1 MCGISG
7 FFDPGRIFSRED
19 LQAFNHTLKHRGPD
33 DDGIF
38 FEPGI
43 GLGNTRLSV
52 IDLSEKGHQP
62 MHSADGRFTLVYN
75 GEVYNYV
82 ELRQELEQKTGK
94 KFQSDSDTEV
104 ILEGFVLYGTAFF
117 EKLNGMFAVAIFD
130 RQEKKLVIARDRIG
144 IKPLYYYFDG
154 NGLLAFSSEIHSFK
168 FLKKI
173 PIEINRGVI
182 PVFLHLGFI
191 PAPWSIYRNIFKL
204 KPGYMIEVDGKN
216 LNKRAY
222 YQLRSQFQDSP
233 LKDEKTALNRLE
245 EIVTDSVRIQMRS
258 DVPFGIF
265 LSGGIDSSLLTALAS
280 KISPN
285 AVNTFSI
292 GFSEKKFDETP
303 YARKVAGHLKTN
315 HHDFILSQDDA
326 VELLDKMVDTYGE
339 PFADSSAIPTLLV
352 SEQARKYVKVV
363 LTGEGADELFYG
375 YGSYRWATRLDSFL
389 FSAGRGVIKT
399 LLSLAPGSR
408 YHRVAELLDYGTD
421 DFLPAHLFS
430 QEQYFFSDNEL
441 KSISRDH
448 IRINAGFFRPYLTA
462 LDTISRKF
470 SASEKQALFDLLF
483 YLPDD
488 LLVKVDRASMR
499 YGLESRVPYLDHRLV
514 EFSLNLD
521 QGLKT
526 KNKTDKYIL
535 KQLLYR
541 HLPASYF
548 NRPKQGFSIPLNSW
562 LSGKW
567 EVYISRYLNKEL
579 IAEAGFV
586 NYPEVENLI
595 RRYQHPG
602 NEYLYKRIWALVIL
616 HKWYIKN
623 R

>member
-1 MCGISG
+1 
-7 FFDPGRIFSRED
+7 
-19 LQAFNHTLKHRGPD
+19 
-33 DDGIF
+33 
-38 FEPGI
+38 
-43 GLGNTRLSV
+43 
-52 IDLSEKGHQP
+52 
-62 MHSADGRFTLVYN
+62 
-75 GEVYNYV
+75 
-82 ELRQELEQKTGK
+82 
-94 KFQSDSDTEV
+94 
-104 ILEGFVLYGTAFF
+104 
-117 EKLNGMFAVAIFD
+117 
-130 RQEKKLVIARDRIG
+130 
-144 IKPLYYYFDG
+144 
-154 NGLLAFSSEIHSFK
+154 
-168 FLKKI
+168 
-173 PIEINRGVI
+173 
-182 PVFLHLGFI
+182 
-191 PAPWSIYRNIFKL
+191 
-204 KPGYMIEVDGKN
+204 
-216 LNKRAY
+216 
-222 YQLRSQFQDSP
+222 
-233 LKDEKTALNRLE
+233 
-245 EIVTDSVRIQMRS
+245 MRS